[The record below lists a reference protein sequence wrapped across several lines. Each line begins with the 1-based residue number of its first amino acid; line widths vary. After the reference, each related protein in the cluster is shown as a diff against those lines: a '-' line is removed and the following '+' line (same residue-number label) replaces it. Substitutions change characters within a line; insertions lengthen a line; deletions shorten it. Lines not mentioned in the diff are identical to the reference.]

1 MADLQRITTEYI
13 DSEDRIRLSGEL
25 SPQSTVV
32 LWLTQRLVN
41 RLLPHLLGW
50 LEQQAG
56 NGAMGE
62 LFQGFAQQAA
72 MATLEQQPPVQSAPQ
87 SMVWL
92 VHAVNLT
99 AAAEG
104 VRLTFRG
111 IGDTSAPEGSDAV
124 GLTLHAQPLRQ
135 WLGILHAQYC
145 KADWPLT
152 GWPDWLTEAP
162 PPIGLASHALLH

>member
-13 DSEDRIRLSGEL
+13 ESEDRIRLSGEL
-25 SPQSTVV
+25 APQATVV

-50 LEQQAG
+50 LEQQTG
-56 NGAMGE
+56 QGAMGD

-72 MATLEQQPPVQSAPQ
+72 MANLEQQPPVQSAPQ
-87 SMVWL
+87 SQAWL

-104 VRLTFRG
+104 VRLTFRCA
-111 IGDTSAPEGSDAV
+111 GDASPPDGSDAV
-124 GLTLHAQPLRQ
+124 GLTLHAQALRQ
-135 WLGILHAQYC
+135 WLGILHTQYR

-152 GWPDWLTEAP
+152 GWPDWLMEGHTAT
-162 PPIGLASHALLH
+162 GHTSQSMLH